1 MLLSRNKNLRLL
13 WGMLETANL
22 LSLRLAWKN
31 RAAVRSFPGEIFRC
45 YMSLAKQD
53 RWQCRNVFEIFPNS
67 KAVRATIEHL
77 PQAGMNSPPDDLT
90 RLAFITKLLEPKT
103 IFEIGTYRGR
113 TALNFALNS
122 PPDCTVY
129 TLDLPVASKPG
140 AIQRAYKAD
149 ANLIGRSRPGID
161 YEGKDVSGKI
171 VQLYGDSQT
180 FDFLPFCG
188 KMDLLFI
195 DGAHDYEA
203 VRVDTT
209 NALRMLKPG
218 GVILWDDFADY
229 GDQNGVTRAVLS
241 LIPGE
246 EVIQVDHTHI
256 ALHRPKFANG
266 SAAQGAQRK
275 TVA

>member
-1 MLLSRNKNLRLL
+1 MLLSRNKSLRLL
-13 WGMLETANL
+13 WGVLETVNL

-31 RAAVRSFPGEIFRC
+31 RAAVRKFPGEIFRC

-53 RWQCRNVFEIFPNS
+53 RWQCRSVFEIFPNS

-77 PQAGMNSPPDDLT
+77 PQAGMNTPPDDLA

-103 IFEIGTYRGR
+103 IFEIGTFRGR

-122 PPDCTVY
+122 PPDCTIY
-129 TLDLPVASKPG
+129 TLDLPVASKPD
-140 AIQRAYKAD
+140 AIQRACKAD
-149 ANLIGRSRPGID
+149 RNLIGRSRPGID

-180 FDFLPFCG
+180 FDFLPFWG
-188 KMDLLFI
+188 KMDLVFV

-256 ALHRPKFANG
+256 ALHRPKFARE
-266 SAAQGAQRK
+266 SAVQRAQTK